1 MHYIFAYVLRLDG
14 VYNVHPGRYTSL
26 ISKKYLILLRTQM
39 LRIFLVLSVYTVFT
53 SFFLT
58 ALEPKSVIGGVTN
71 QQNPQRNQ
79 QKIPISPKFAFY
91 NPYWLFLLDVV
102 R

>member
-1 MHYIFAYVLRLDG
+1 MG
-14 VYNVHPGRYTSL
+14 PKSGRYTSL

-71 QQNPQRNQ
+71 QQNPQKTN
-79 QKIPISPKFAFY
+79 KKFPLVL
-91 NPYWLFLLDVV
+91 NLLFTTHIDCFC
-102 R
+102 

>member
-1 MHYIFAYVLRLDG
+1 MLCDSIKIQSRAE
-14 VYNVHPGRYTSL
+14 RYTSL

-39 LRIFLVLSVYTVFT
+39 LRIFLVLSIYTVFT
-53 SFFLT
+53 SFLLT

-71 QQNPQRNQ
+71 QQNPQKNQ
-79 QKIPISPKFAFY
+79 QKIPISLKFAFY